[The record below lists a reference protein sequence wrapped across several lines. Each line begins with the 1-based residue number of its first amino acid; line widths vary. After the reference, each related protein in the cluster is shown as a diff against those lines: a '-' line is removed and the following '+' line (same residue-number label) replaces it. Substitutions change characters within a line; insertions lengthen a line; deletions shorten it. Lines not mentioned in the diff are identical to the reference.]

1 PRHRAVDGRHHG
13 PHRLRGGGVRRTG
26 IARGLLHRLA
36 DHGARAD
43 LRGGGGRLVRGSPGP
58 PRHPGHRVHAAGRG
72 AHHPAATSGRAPAL
86 PDAHPGAAHQAARS
100 HGNARHMS
108 SGAIGTAARPVAA
121 SGPGGLLRR
130 QWPWLAALAVA
141 VVVPWVAFDW
151 STGRHS
157 GFAVSMLSQIGIMIV
172 FALSYNMLMGQA
184 GLLSF
189 GHAVFLGLGGYVTAH
204 VLNATKGGG
213 VPLPLELTPLA
224 GALGGLGFAL
234 VLGYFA
240 TQQRA

>member
-1 PRHRAVDGRHHG
+1 MSAV
-13 PHRLRGGGVRRTG
+13 
-26 IARGLLHRLA
+26 
-36 DHGARAD
+36 
-43 LRGGGGRLVRGSPGP
+43 
-58 PRHPGHRVHAAGRG
+58 
-72 AHHPAATSGRAPAL
+72 
-86 PDAHPGAAHQAARS
+86 
-100 HGNARHMS
+100 
-108 SGAIGTAARPVAA
+108 GTAARPIEAGGAA
-121 SGPGGLLRR
+121 GFVRR
-130 QWPWLAALAVA
+130 HWPWLAALAFA
-141 VVVPWVAFDW
+141 VVVPWFSYDW

-157 GFAVSMLSQIGIMIV
+157 GFIVSMLSQIGISIV

-240 TQQRA
+240 TQQRATAFAMITLGIGELITSCALMFQTFFGGEGGVSTNRMTGHSLLGMGYGAPIQVYYLIVAWTALSVVGMGRLEAVRVARVTRNQIP